1 MAGNRPQPAQQRAA
15 ITDSAPRPAA
25 VYEFDVPE
33 ADGLHKETTQDFGSI
48 RTIGLQLLTPLQ
60 EKYAAQAAKG
70 DPIGLAYELARRA
83 LVEVTNERGEV
94 FQLREEDGSR
104 AMCWAQLHPKI
115 RTLALSANANISTPN
130 ETTNEAFL
138 ASRRIRA

>member
-1 MAGNRPQPAQQRAA
+1 MASNRSQPAQRAPLV
-15 ITDSAPRPAA
+15 DSAPRPVA
-25 VYEFDVPE
+25 VYEFDIPDTDDLRSEVT
-33 ADGLHKETTQDFGSI
+33 KDFGSI
-48 RTIGLQLLTPLQ
+48 RMIGLQLLTPLQ

-70 DPIGLAYELARRA
+70 DPIGLAFELARRA

-104 AMCWAQLHPKI
+104 AACWAQLHPKI

-130 ETTNEAFL
+130 EVTNEAFL

>member
-1 MAGNRPQPAQQRAA
+1 MAANRSQPAPQRAPFA
-15 ITDSAPRPAA
+15 DSAPRPTA
-25 VYEFDVPE
+25 VYEFDVP
-33 ADGLHKETTQDFGSI
+33 DTDDLHREVTKDYGSI

-70 DPIGLAYELARRA
+70 DPIGLAFELARRA

-104 AMCWAQLHPKI
+104 AACWAQLHPKV

-130 ETTNEAFL
+130 EVTNEAFL